1 MTTSTKTTP
10 MSATRG
16 FAHSALFYQSDREY
30 LDFVVRFAAD
40 GFAVDEPVL
49 VAVPGDRLA
58 MLGPGLSAAR
68 AGSDA
73 ELRLLDITEVARN
86 PSRFLAMERA
96 FADKYADRPVRIVS
110 QLVWPGRTADE
121 CLACMEHEALVNG
134 AFKNQNVRGLC
145 LYDATHLHDDVLA
158 GARSTHPLLWKS
170 GSAYRSNEYAP
181 HEVLAR
187 CNQPLPPHPGAVT
200 YTVRRSADLRPARSF
215 AADYA
220 GWVGLCKDGLD
231 DLQMIATELAT
242 NSLQYAGGSCQL
254 AFWRHNEH
262 LVCEARDGGQLEDP
276 FVGFKRP
283 NASGTASRGLF
294 LVNAMADLVRTHT
307 TANGTTIQAYLRLS
321 SPRDSQF

>member
-1 MTTSTKTTP
+1 MTTSTEIRPLGSMK
-10 MSATRG
+10 G
-16 FAHSALFYQSDREY
+16 FVHSALLYLSEREC
-30 LDFVVRFAAD
+30 LDSVVRFAAD
-40 GFAVDEPVL
+40 GLAVDESVL
-49 VAVPGDRLA
+49 VALPGDRLA
-58 MLGPGLSAAR
+58 MLGPALWAAR

-73 ELRLLDITEVARN
+73 ELRLVDITEAARN
-86 PSRFLAMERA
+86 PSRFLALESA
-96 FADKYADRPVRIVS
+96 FADKYADRTVRIVS
-110 QLVWPGRTADE
+110 QLVWPGRTPDE

-134 AFKNQNVRGLC
+134 ELRARNVIGLC
-145 LYDATHLHDDVLA
+145 LYDATHLPDDVLTE
-158 GARSTHPLLWKS
+158 ARRTHPLLWKG
-170 GSAYRSNEYAP
+170 GSTSRSDEYAP
-181 HEVLAR
+181 GDVLAR

-220 GWVGLCKDGLD
+220 GWVGLSQDGLD

-262 LVCEARDGGQLEDP
+262 LVCEARDGGRLRDP

-283 NASGTASRGLF
+283 SGGGTASRGLF

-307 TANGTTIQAYLRLS
+307 TTNGTTIQAYLRLNS
-321 SPRDSQF
+321 SRES